1 MGTQFLLLFFISF
14 TLFRSLPY
22 SDFVIWFKFCKSISF
37 FVLTKMFHT
46 VSNYFILYF
55 IFYILYYFIFY
66 IIIILHYDFEIIETI
81 YPPLINLKWKDIFNT
96 IFSKIC
102 ILPYSSFVIWFKFYK
117 SMSFFVL
124 TKIARM
130 FPIILHYNFA
140 LWLRNNKR
148 RIDTLINLKW
158 KGIFNTI
165 FPKFILSHYKNM
177 YRLQTITR
185 SC

>member
-102 ILPYSSFVIWFKFYK
+102 ILPYSSFVIWFKFCK

-124 TKIARM
+124 TKM
-130 FPIILHYNFA
+130 FHTVSNYF
-140 LWLRNNKR
+140 
-148 RIDTLINLKW
+148 TLQFCIMISK
-158 KGIFNTI
+158 
-165 FPKFILSHYKNM
+165 
-177 YRLQTITR
+177 
-185 SC
+185 